1 MTTDDPTPQDR
12 VAAIHELIA
21 RIERS
26 RDEQPVRLAEMR
38 EQAEAERKRALADEP
53 WDEMWGAL
61 PGYNRDGEVIGMMA
75 LPSINGKELFGTR
88 LAFDLLG
95 CCDDEDQ
102 VIQTL
107 GKYYAM
113 IKDPSHTFLVAFAA
127 LDTIVNHIIPEMLRI
142 IEDQAGNWDVR
153 VTLADAARNA
163 WAARVNDIRHADDGT
178 TED

>member
-1 MTTDDPTPQDR
+1 
-12 VAAIHELIA
+12 
-21 RIERS
+21 
-26 RDEQPVRLAEMR
+26 
-38 EQAEAERKRALADEP
+38 
-53 WDEMWGAL
+53 
-61 PGYNRDGEVIGMMA
+61 MMA
-75 LPSINGKELFGTR
+75 LPSIDGKELFGTR

-102 VIQTL
+102 VADTL
-107 GKYYAM
+107 SKYYAM
-113 IKDPSHTFLVAFAA
+113 IKDPGHMFLVAFAA
-127 LDTIVNHIIPEMLRI
+127 LDTIVNHVIPEMLRI